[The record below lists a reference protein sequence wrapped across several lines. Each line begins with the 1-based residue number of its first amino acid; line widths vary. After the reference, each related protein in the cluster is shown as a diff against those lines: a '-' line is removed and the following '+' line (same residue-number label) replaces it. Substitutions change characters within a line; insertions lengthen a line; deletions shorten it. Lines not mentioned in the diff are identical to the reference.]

1 MATKKIKA
9 WPPKYLSPVLPA
21 DLKRSRGDEVIDFAE
36 ALCRIT
42 EDGIAG
48 NAGDPLV
55 LRPWQKELTRHLFAE
70 AADGSLRHRRALI
83 GMPRK
88 SGKSAW
94 LSALVLEQLVLGP
107 QGGQIFSC
115 AADKDQ
121 AKIIFNTVKR
131 CIELEPEL
139 SEILKPYRDVIH
151 NPKTGSV
158 YRALSSE
165 SFTKEGLNSTFIAF
179 DELHAQPN
187 RELYDVM
194 SLSMGARK
202 EPMLVAITT
211 AGVTT
216 DSTGKDS
223 LCYSMFNR
231 SIQIAK
237 GEINDPSFFFAWWGG
252 DDKDD
257 YTDEKVWEIA
267 NPGFDDLTS
276 LADMRSSFALTPEA
290 EFKTKRLNIW
300 TSTAT
305 AWLPSGAWDALELK
319 NRAPIDGE
327 DCILAF
333 DGAFSNDS
341 TALVAWF
348 LGEEKPHLQVVGLWE
363 RPEDVQDWHVPIAEV
378 EQTIINAYR
387 DSRFSVKEVVFD
399 PARWQRTFM
408 VLDEAGL
415 PVVSY
420 PNSAERMVPA
430 TQQFYE
436 AVVNQSFTHDGDERL
451 ARHIANCVTK
461 QSSRGVMV
469 AKASSK
475 RKVDA
480 AVASIFGY
488 DRATRPPEPKAPVT
502 RFFSIDI

>member
-1 MATKKIKA
+1 MATNKIKA
-9 WPPKYLSPVLPA
+9 WPPKYLSPVAPA
-21 DLKRSRGDEVIDFAE
+21 DLKRTRGDDVIDFAE

-42 EDGIAG
+42 EDGVAG

-70 AADGSLRHRRALI
+70 KADGSLRHRRALI

-139 SEILKPYRDVIH
+139 GEILKPYRDVIH

-231 SIQIAK
+231 SKQIAT
-237 GEINDPSFFFAWWGG
+237 GEIDDPSFFFAWWGG
-252 DDKDD
+252 DEKDN
-257 YTDEKVWEIA
+257 YADEKTWEIA
-267 NPGFDDLTS
+267 NPGFNDLTS
-276 LADMRSSFALTPEA
+276 LEDMRSSFALTPEA

-305 AWLPSGAWDALELK
+305 AWLPSGAWDALEDK
-319 NRAPIDGE
+319 ERTPEQGE
-327 DCILAF
+327 QVILAF

-341 TALVAWF
+341 TALVAWL
-348 LGEEKPHLQVVGLWE
+348 LGGEKPHLMVVGLWE
-363 RPEDVQDWHVPIAEV
+363 RPEDAEQGWHTPIAEV
-378 EQTIINAYR
+378 EQTIVNTCR
-387 DSRFSVKEVVFD
+387 DGRFDVREIVFD
-399 PARWQRTFM
+399 PARWNRTMM
-408 VLDEAGL
+408 VLDEEGL
-415 PVVSY
+415 PIVSY

-430 TQQFYE
+430 TQKFYE
-436 AVVNQSFTHDGDERL
+436 AVVNGSFTHDGDERL

-488 DRATRPPEPKAPVT
+488 DRATQPAEPAKPVT
-502 RFFSIDI
+502 RFFTI